1 MIKSVEKFLVDI
13 LSSSMEIRFIDGIKS
28 GAFVDC
34 YGGVFRIWYGSCLM
48 VASLSSLVVLV
59 FGGFAD
65 EGDESEDQ
73 CYEEEGGSCGEDCL
87 EKRGHLVKERGC
99 LFFLCVF

>member
-13 LSSSMEIRFIDGIKS
+13 FELFHGDPVHRRVKS

-48 VASLSSLVVLV
+48 VASLSPLVVLV
-59 FGGFAD
+59 FGGI
-65 EGDESEDQ
+65 
-73 CYEEEGGSCGEDCL
+73 CR
-87 EKRGHLVKERGC
+87 RGR
-99 LFFLCVF
+99 